1 MTKAE
6 ERTMRACLAKAI
18 KKAMHV
24 FIVSL
29 HQDGY
34 TNADIAMWASI
45 FKGSPVSEAFIL
57 TEIKDEQ
64 YVL

>member
-6 ERTMRACLAKAI
+6 VRTTRRCLAKAI

-34 TNADIAMWASI
+34 TNADIAIWASI
-45 FKGSPVSEAFIL
+45 FKGSPVSEAFVL
-57 TEIKDEQ
+57 TEIKNE
-64 YVL
+64 L